1 MRLAFTSLISAL
13 LALTSF
19 ASAERK
25 LLSQSLGQCQE
36 NSSFSANL
44 FDVLFTPDD
53 GKLRF
58 NITGVSTV
66 EGNITI
72 DAKVYAYGFL
82 AYENSLDPCD
92 SDLLGLCPMQ
102 EAPIDLRS
110 NFDVPQ
116 EALKEVPGAFICP
129 CIFIPE
135 LKADISRRHHIHRP
149 RSRRKDSDLLQ
160 EEGNR

>member
-1 MRLAFTSLISAL
+1 MRFALSTLIPAL

-25 LLSQSLGQCQE
+25 LLSQSLAQCQE

-82 AYENSLDPCD
+82 AYENSLDPCE

-110 NFDVPQ
+110 NFDVPK
-116 EALKEVPGAFICP
+116 EALKQVPGAFKGVRC
-129 CIFIPE
+129 E
-135 LKADISRRHHIHRP
+135 NKVHY
-149 RSRRKDSDLLQ
+149 
-160 EEGNR
+160 

>member
-1 MRLAFTSLISAL
+1 MRFSFAALISAL

-25 LLSQSLGQCQE
+25 LLSQSLGQCQP

-44 FDVLFTPDD
+44 FDVVFTPDD
-53 GKLRF
+53 GMLDF

-72 DAKVYAYGFL
+72 EAFVYAYGYMAL
-82 AYENSLDPCD
+82 QKSIDPC
-92 SDLLGLCPMQ
+92 STDLKGLCPMQ

-110 NFDVPQ
+110 NFQVPKD
-116 EALKEVPGAFICP
+116 ALKEIPGMFA
-129 CIFIPE
+129 
-135 LKADISRRHHIHRP
+135 
-149 RSRRKDSDLLQ
+149 
-160 EEGNR
+160 

>member
-1 MRLAFTSLISAL
+1 MRFAFTTLISAL

-25 LLSQSLGQCQE
+25 LLSQSLAQCQQ

-58 NITGVSTV
+58 NVTGVSTV

-72 DAKVYAYGFL
+72 EAFVYAYGYL
-82 AYENSLDPCD
+82 AYQKSINPCD

-110 NFDVPQ
+110 NFDVPK
-116 EALKEVPGAFICP
+116 EALKEVPGSSGPYAI
-129 CIFIPE
+129 
-135 LKADISRRHHIHRP
+135 LAT
-149 RSRRKDSDLLQ
+149 DSTDLF
-160 EEGNR
+160 

>member
-1 MRLAFTSLISAL
+1 MRFAFITLIPAL
-13 LALTSF
+13 LALASF

-25 LLSQSLGQCQE
+25 LLSQSLAQCQQ

-82 AYENSLDPCD
+82 AYENSLDPCK

-116 EALKEVPGAFICP
+116 EALKEVPGM
-129 CIFIPE
+129 FIPM
-135 LKADISRRHHIHRP
+135 RYRP
-149 RSRRKDSDLLQ
+149 Q
-160 EEGNR
+160 PA

>member
-1 MRLAFTSLISAL
+1 MRFAFTALISAL

-19 ASAERK
+19 VSAERK

-44 FDVLFTPDD
+44 FDVVFTPDD
-53 GKLRF
+53 GMLRF

-72 DAKVYAYGFL
+72 EAFVYAYGFL
-82 AYENSLDPCD
+82 AYQRSIDPCD
-92 SDLLGLCPMQ
+92 TDLLGLCPMQ

-110 NFDVPQ
+110 NFEVPQ
-116 EALKEVPGAFICP
+116 EALKEVPGTFLEFQRGKLNI
-129 CIFIPE
+129 
-135 LKADISRRHHIHRP
+135 R
-149 RSRRKDSDLLQ
+149 
-160 EEGNR
+160 N